1 MMEED
6 VATMQCRKVIRP
18 TFRPK
23 RKKSRIQTRKEE
35 DEEKMKQEEEED
47 SQATLH
53 LMSPVKKHE
62 EEEEEEEKGM
72 KWRTI
77 GWKFGVCVFCEVLF
91 CRKYGRW
98 YNERGYCY
106 ERIPESAKLEEEE
119 EEEEEEKCNCYE
131 EAFGWCHL
139 CKPKKEEEEE
149 EEEEDKYLDMMD
161 SDGEADEIERPWWYA
176 YRDIETKEQICEY
189 CRSYFLV
196 GNCGT

>member
-1 MMEED
+1 M
-6 VATMQCRKVIRP
+6 RR
-18 TFRPK
+18 
-23 RKKSRIQTRKEE
+23 
-35 DEEKMKQEEEED
+35 
-47 SQATLH
+47 
-53 LMSPVKKHE
+53 E

-72 KWRTI
+72 EWGTI

-106 ERIPESAKLEEEE
+106 ECIPESAKL

-139 CKPKKEEEEE
+139 CKPKKEEG
-149 EEEEDKYLDMMD
+149 EEDKDLDMVD

-189 CRSYFLV
+189 CRSSFLV
-196 GNCGT
+196 GTCGT